1 LNLCHDAPTVTRGAH
16 FVNVRAFSRTNQHCT
31 PYADEAEIE
40 VNRMRKHIH
49 IVTDGSAIGNPGPG
63 GWAAVLSCGRNR
75 WRISGAAENTTA
87 NEMELTAA
95 IEALKT
101 IEIGSRV
108 TLCSDSEY
116 LIRGMRHLA
125 DRWLLQGWRNTRGR
139 PLRDQALWQSLLL
152 LRSNHF
158 IEWQWVRGHNGHPSQ
173 TEADALAY
181 MEARRE
187 WLTQRLAA

>member
-1 LNLCHDAPTVTRGAH
+1 MHRSANEEEV
-16 FVNVRAFSRTNQHCT
+16 
-31 PYADEAEIE
+31 E
-40 VNRMRKHIH
+40 VNRMRQHIH

-95 IEALKT
+95 IEALKS

-125 DRWLLQGWRNTRGR
+125 DRWLQQGWRNTRGR
-139 PLRDQALWQSLLL
+139 PLRDQNLWQNLLI

-158 IEWQWVRGHNGHPSQ
+158 IEWQWVRGHNGHPRQ

>member
-1 LNLCHDAPTVTRGAH
+1 MHRP
-16 FVNVRAFSRTNQHCT
+16 
-31 PYADEAEIE
+31 ADEVEIE
-40 VNRMRKHIH
+40 VNRMQKHIH

-63 GWAAVLSCGRNR
+63 GWAAVLSSGRNR
-75 WRISGAAENTTA
+75 WQISGAAENTTA

-95 IEALKT
+95 IEALKS

-139 PLRDQALWQSLLL
+139 PLRDQALWQTLLI
-152 LRSNHF
+152 LRANHF
-158 IEWQWVRGHNGHPSQ
+158 VEWRRIRGHDGHPKQ

-181 MEARRE
+181 VQARHQ
-187 WLTQRLAA
+187 WLAQRLAA